1 MNILEPEP
9 ERSLSQSNFQKISI
23 ALAQVFNKLSDLDS
37 KNTNGKIL
45 NFRKRKEIDANDQSK
60 ENTNPKEDKKIVREI
75 MTSRK
80 DTFTINIEDNV
91 DSILDS
97 LANTNHTKIPVYEK
111 NIDNIIGILN
121 IGDLA
126 IKSKEKE
133 LNNMDLRNLLSKP
146 KYLPETKNVNELY
159 DSIKSQDETL
169 FILVDEYGGFS
180 GIITMDDLI
189 YEVKGATDEI
199 DLKSSRITKIDENNF
214 IVKGFLSISDFN
226 EVFGVDI
233 EQGDYD
239 TLNGYIVDT
248 LGQIPSE
255 NENIEINLG
264 DLILKSLKVNNR
276 RIEEIQVSIE
286 N

>member
-9 ERSLSQSNFQKISI
+9 ERSLSLSNFQKISI
-23 ALAQVFNKLSDLDS
+23 ALAQVFNKLSDCDN
-37 KNTNGKIL
+37 KNTKGKIL
-45 NFRKRKEIDANDQSK
+45 SFRKSKKTDANDQSK
-60 ENTNPKEDKKIVREI
+60 EDIQSKSDKKMVREI

-80 DTFTINIEDNV
+80 DTFTINIEDDI

-121 IGDLA
+121 VGDLVR
-126 IKSKEKE
+126 KSRVKEFD
-133 LNNMDLRNLLSKP
+133 NVDIRQILSTP
-146 KYLPETKNVNELY
+146 QYVPETKDVSELY
-159 DSIKSQDETL
+159 YSIKLQEDTL

-180 GIITMDDLI
+180 GIVTMDDLI
-189 YEVKGATDEI
+189 YEIKGETSDN
-199 DLKSSRITKIDENNF
+199 DLKSSKITKLDENNF

-239 TLNGYIVDT
+239 TLNGYIIDK
-248 LGQIPSE
+248 LGQIPSK
-255 NENIEINLG
+255 NENIEVDLG
-264 DLILKSLKVNNR
+264 ELILKSLKVNNR
-276 RIEEIQVSIE
+276 RIEEIQVSLA